1 MPVWGG
7 GQKLFG
13 QCQYINRHLF
23 KKGFK
28 AVLRYC
34 HHENPKT
41 KKIKLKS
48 KCTQLATHVQ
58 IRTESNDTNEMP
70 EPTGAIFVSVEL
82 NNFLELQ
89 Q

>member
-1 MPVWGG
+1 MPIFTDHFP
-7 GQKLFG
+7 K
-13 QCQYINRHLF
+13 QYCDIGITKIL
-23 KKGFK
+23 
-28 AVLRYC
+28 
-34 HHENPKT
+34 KT
-41 KKIKLKS
+41 KKTFKLKS